1 MTGTAAAAD
10 RATSPAFAGLS
21 AAGRAVPVA
30 LLASLPGLVFLAGF
44 DHLAFGLG
52 LLAGIVLAGNLIAP
66 HVVRTDAQT
75 VTGALERR
83 FGTQVSYAAAAV
95 GLLVVALLLA
105 AELTLLGLL
114 AEAGLD
120 VPYLPVI
127 LTALTLSAAGALC
140 LSDRAFGR
148 LAAGACV
155 VFAAGLIVP
164 LVLMALKAGAVPPY
178 FGYGHVLSA
187 IGGLEEGFVEN
198 GVVDFDTFSMHV
210 TPFLRLS
217 GLDLVAL
224 VVSLALG
231 TAVLPPLVSALTA
244 GRDPARA
251 RLAGA
256 WAALFAMLVLVA
268 APALAAYAK
277 LEIYGTL
284 ARETPLAAVPGWLE
298 APLRAGVAR
307 LHGTSVY
314 LLAAVA
320 DAVRAGHADA
330 AAVSGYLVT
339 DARAAAQWAALD
351 DAVREALLASARALA
366 DGQSAASAWDVYR
379 ASVLP
384 AAAAAAGNASALLT
398 QAALVV
404 EPVGLLLALPGLA
417 GAPTWAAPV
426 PVLGTLAAALV
437 MAAALLRG
445 LLPGGAVGECELSA
459 RRRGRAV
466 ALLLAT
472 GAVAA
477 GLAAAR
483 PGDLVAIVVSAL
495 SLAAA
500 GVFPAL
506 AIGLAWKRATAAG
519 AMAAIVLGS
528 GLTLYYEIGIQ
539 VFPAAFYRT
548 WEPLSNAGAL
558 AVEEF
563 ATLEAEAREAA
574 DGEAKT
580 EAEAARDVLARGT
593 ATRRGLANWFGIDSA
608 SGAIFGVPLG
618 LLALVLMSLLTRTRR
633 DRAHP

>member
-1 MTGTAAAAD
+1 MTGTAEAAAD
-10 RATSPAFAGLS
+10 RAGSPALAGLS

-52 LLAGIVLAGNLIAP
+52 LLAGIVLSGNLIAP
-66 HVVRTDAQT
+66 EVARTGAPT
-75 VTGALERR
+75 MTGALERR
-83 FGTQVSYAAAAV
+83 FGRGVSFAAAAV
-95 GLLVVALLLA
+95 GLLVMTLLLA
-105 AELTLLGLL
+105 AELTLLGLV
-114 AEAGLD
+114 AEAGLH
-120 VPYLPVI
+120 VPYLPAI
-127 LTALTLSAAGALC
+127 LAALALTAAGALL
-140 LSDRAFGR
+140 LSDRAFGW
-148 LAAGACV
+148 LAAGACI
-155 VFAAGLIVP
+155 VFAAGLAVP
-164 LVLMALKAGAVPPY
+164 LVLMALKGGAVPPY
-178 FGYGHVLSA
+178 VGYGHVLSA
-187 IGGLEEGFVEN
+187 IGCLEERFVEN

-231 TAVLPPLVSALTA
+231 TAVLPPLVSALAA
-244 GRDPARA
+244 GRDPACA

-256 WAALFAMLVLVA
+256 WTALFAMLVLIAV
-268 APALAAYAK
+268 PALAAYAK

-284 ARETPLAAVPGWLE
+284 VRETSLTAVPGWLE

-351 DAVREALLASARALA
+351 ERVREALLASARTLA
-366 DGQSAASAWDVYR
+366 DGQSAASLWDVYR

-384 AAAAAAGNASALLT
+384 AAAAAAGNATALLT
-398 QAALVV
+398 QAALVM
-404 EPVGLLLALPGLA
+404 EPAGLLLALPGLA
-417 GAPTWAAPV
+417 GAPAWAAPA
-426 PVLGTLAAALV
+426 PVLATLAAALV
-437 MAAALLRG
+437 MAVALLRG
-445 LLPGGAVGECELSA
+445 LLPVTAVGGS
-459 RRRGRAV
+459 GRWRAG

-472 GAVAA
+472 GALAA

-483 PGDLVAIVVSAL
+483 PGDLVTIVVAAL

-506 AIGLAWKRATAAG
+506 AVGLAWKRATAAG
-519 AMAAIVLGS
+519 AMAAILLGG

-548 WEPLSNAGAL
+548 WAPLSNAGAF

-563 ATLEAEAREAA
+563 AALEADAREAA
-574 DGEAKT
+574 DGQAKT
-580 EAEAARDVLARGT
+580 EAEAAREALARGT

-618 LLALVLMSLLTRTRR
+618 LAALLLVSLLTRPRR
-633 DRAHP
+633 VSPHP

>member
-1 MTGTAAAAD
+1 MTDAAVAAAD
-10 RATSPAFAGLS
+10 RATSPALAGLS

-66 HVVRTDAQT
+66 HVARTGAQT

-83 FGTQVSYAAAAV
+83 FGAQASFAAAAV
-95 GLLVVALLLA
+95 GLLVVALLLG
-105 AELTLLGLL
+105 AELALLGLL

-127 LTALTLSAAGALC
+127 LAALALSVAGALW
-140 LSDRAFGR
+140 LSDRAFGW

-155 VFAAGLIVP
+155 VFAAGLAVP
-164 LVLMALKAGAVPPY
+164 LVLMVLKAGAVPPY
-178 FGYGHVLSA
+178 VGYGHVLSA
-187 IGGLEEGFVEN
+187 IGGLEEGFVES

-224 VVSLALG
+224 VLSLALG
-231 TAVLPPLVSALTA
+231 TAVLPPLLSALAA

-256 WAALFAMLVLVA
+256 WAALFAMLVLIAV
-268 APALAAYAK
+268 PALAAYAK
-277 LEIYGTL
+277 LEIYSTL

-298 APLRAGVAR
+298 APLRAGAAR

-330 AAVSGYLVT
+330 ATVSGYLLT

-351 DAVREALLASARALA
+351 DAVRETLLAAARTLA
-366 DGQSAASAWDVYR
+366 EGQSAASAWDVYR

-384 AAAAAAGNASALLT
+384 AAAAAAGNASPLLT

-417 GAPTWAAPV
+417 GAPAWAAPA

-437 MAAALLRG
+437 MAMALLRG
-445 LLPGGAVGECELSA
+445 LLPAGDAGRWGPSA
-459 RRRGRAV
+459 PRRAG
-466 ALLLAT
+466 ALLLVT

-483 PGDLVAIVVSAL
+483 PADLVAIVVSAL

-500 GVFPAL
+500 GLFPAL
-506 AIGLAWKRATAAG
+506 AVGLAWRRATAAG
-519 AMAAIVLGS
+519 AMAAIFLGA
-528 GLTLYYEIGIQ
+528 GLTLYYEIGTQI
-539 VFPAAFYRT
+539 FPAAFYRT
-548 WEPLSNAGAL
+548 WAPLSNAGAFS
-558 AVEEF
+558 VEEF

-574 DGEAKT
+574 DGEAKAG
-580 EAEAARDVLARGT
+580 AEAALDVLARGT

-618 LLALVLMSLLTRTRR
+618 LLALVLVSLLTRPR
-633 DRAHP
+633 DRPHP